1 MNPELGK
8 SYMRIKS
15 EAVSLSE
22 ELRRLEQGAARYERL
37 KNDVVSLRAQVAGLE
52 ARPDSGKAFKRLL
65 QLSGDVPEGFTTR
78 GTFGS
83 PGGYDVASLL
93 TKILGDA
100 VAEAERREEK
110 RAAALAKARADLDRV
125 ERTLA
130 EEFGL

>member
-52 ARPDSGKAFKRLL
+52 TRPVSSTTLKRLL
-65 QLSGDVPEGFTTR
+65 QLSGDVPEGQFTTR

-83 PGGYDVASLL
+83 PGGYDVAALL
-93 TKILGDA
+93 VKILTDA

-110 RAAALAKARADLDRV
+110 CAAALAHAREKLAKV
-125 ERTLA
+125 EA
-130 EEFGL
+130 ELKEFEA